1 MTDQPTD
8 TLPPQEEGASAQETL
23 TIREFQADDI
33 DGLFFLEQRCY
44 GGELAMKYPQ
54 LRALLKDPAVATLVV
69 VGEAEGQPRMA
80 AALLVKPEAEQ
91 GRLMVV
97 SLNVDPDYRR
107 VGLGRELIGR
117 AQRVAAAQKLPAL
130 AMPVEAENVDGA
142 AFLKAMGF
150 TPAEQG
156 APFFVAPEDGHVW
169 CLNVPP
175 TENP

>member
-1 MTDQPTD
+1 MTDQPAD
-8 TLPPQEEGASAQETL
+8 TAPQEETAARETL
-23 TIREFQADDI
+23 TLREFQADDI
-33 DGLFFLEQRCY
+33 DGLLFLEHRCY
-44 GGELAMKYPQ
+44 DGARAMTYPQ

-69 VGEAEGQPRMA
+69 VGETDGVPRMV

-91 GRLMVV
+91 GRLMII
-97 SLNVDPDYRR
+97 SLNVEPDYRR
-107 VGLGRELIGR
+107 VGLGRTLVER
-117 AQRVAAAQKLPAL
+117 ARRVAAARKLGSV

-150 TPAEQG
+150 APAEQS

-175 TENP
+175 AENP